1 MLPFTQP
8 SPPKRR
14 KRSATLDRT
23 HASTLKRKEDT
34 AIGCR
39 DLAAGSLAQVVP
51 TATLNERRRFEHSAV
66 MWTARA
72 DLLDRME
79 LRSITARTT
88 SLSPLDEPFLLHSGE
103 AFS

>member
-1 MLPFTQP
+1 MLPLTLP

-14 KRSATLDRT
+14 ERSATLDRT
-23 HASTLKRKEDT
+23 HATTLKRKEDT
-34 AIGCR
+34 SSGCR
-39 DLAAGSLAQVVP
+39 DLAAASLAQVVP

-79 LRSITARTT
+79 LRSITARAANL
-88 SLSPLDEPFLLHSGE
+88 SLLDQPFLLHSGE
-103 AFS
+103 ALS